1 MPLSLYLIAF
11 RLFERKNHAPAGRK
25 HLQEPPT
32 PVAAFFLIRAQEHVQ
47 RYVALR
53 HFYKRNPGAQVC
65 FSTEK
70 DGPVDLVL
78 KKGTTRLAFKFKRW
92 QGGEQLEEITN
103 KDYQKLTNFIRNN
116 GEHSG
121 YAIIFT
127 NNRKEDCKKKEQT
140 GLSE

>member
-1 MPLSLYLIAF
+1 M
-11 RLFERKNHAPAGRK
+11 
-25 HLQEPPT
+25 
-32 PVAAFFLIRAQEHVQ
+32 
-47 RYVALR
+47 
-53 HFYKRNPGAQVC
+53 
-65 FSTEK
+65 
-70 DGPVDLVL
+70 
-78 KKGTTRLAFKFKRW
+78 
-92 QGGEQLEEITN
+92 EEITN